1 MKIVD
6 LLREKGGAVS
16 TAPKS
21 MKLSECV
28 IMMSDQNL
36 GSLVVIDG
44 GQVAG
49 LLTFREVINILAK
62 RQKELRQGP
71 TPPVA
76 ELTVDTVMIRNPITA
91 SLDDEVT
98 KIHDLMVSNH
108 QRYMPVVEDRQLVG
122 VISFYDIAKVII
134 ESHVRENGLLKSYIS
149 EFPEIPI

>member
-1 MKIVD
+1 MKVID

-28 IMMSDQNL
+28 ILMSDQNL
-36 GSLVVIDG
+36 GSLVVIENG
-44 GQVAG
+44 HVAG

-76 ELTVDTVMIRNPITA
+76 ELTVDYVMIKNPITA
-91 SLDDEVT
+91 SLQDEVSEL
-98 KIHDLMVSNH
+98 HDLMVSNH
-108 QRYMPVVEDRQLVG
+108 QRYVPVVEDKRLVG
-122 VISFYDIAKVII
+122 IISFYDIAKVII
-134 ESHVRENGLLKSYIS
+134 ESHVRENELLKSYIS
-149 EFPEIPI
+149 EFPEIQI

>member
-1 MKIVD
+1 
-6 LLREKGGAVS
+6 
-16 TAPKS
+16 
-21 MKLSECV
+21 
-28 IMMSDQNL
+28 MMSDQNL
-36 GSLVVIDG
+36 CSLVVIDG

-49 LLTFREVINILAK
+49 LLTFREVINILAQ

-108 QRYMPVVEDRQLVG
+108 QRYMPVVKDQQLVG

>member
-1 MKIVD
+1 MKVVD

-16 TAPKS
+16 TAPMS

-28 IMMSDQNL
+28 IMMSEKNL
-36 GSLVVIDG
+36 GSLVVIEN

-76 ELTVDTVMIRNPITA
+76 ELTVDTVMIKEPITA
-91 SLDDEVT
+91 SLQDQVAE
-98 KIHDLMVSNH
+98 IHDLMVRNH
-108 QRYMPVVEDRQLVG
+108 QRYVPVVEDKRLVG
-122 VISFYDIAKVII
+122 VISFYDIARVII
-134 ESHVRENGLLKSYIS
+134 ESHVRENELLKSYIS
-149 EFPEIPI
+149 DFPEMH